1 MENLDFSE
9 EEIQEQLAV
18 LGYTNITKERLRE
31 FKQGGSFGLRV
42 HVNFASPWKHHN
54 MWICVPKKV
63 GFPDGHVC
71 CDSHADVFPD
81 KSRTFDDHFKG
92 LYGMCH

>member
-42 HVNFASPWKHHN
+42 HVNFASP
-54 MWICVPKKV
+54 
-63 GFPDGHVC
+63 
-71 CDSHADVFPD
+71 
-81 KSRTFDDHFKG
+81 
-92 LYGMCH
+92 